1 MIFSNVFVK
10 KVAAHMFEHPADF
23 MGQTLS
29 GVKMKLKSA
38 GFSIRDVFFTKYKEM
53 LFIITIRW
61 RKALL

>member
-23 MGQTLS
+23 MGQTLP
-29 GVKMKLKSA
+29 GMKIKLRSA
-38 GFSIRDVFFTKYKEM
+38 GLSIGDVFFTKYKEI